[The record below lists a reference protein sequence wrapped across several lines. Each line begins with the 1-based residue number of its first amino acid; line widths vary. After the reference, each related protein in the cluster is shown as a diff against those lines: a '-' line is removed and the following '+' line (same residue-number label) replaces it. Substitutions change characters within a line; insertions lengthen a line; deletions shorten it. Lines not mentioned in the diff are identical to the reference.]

1 MRTIIISLSLIFLA
15 FAANAENGELNVE
28 KSNVTWKGSKVGGS
42 HNGNI
47 QFQEGSVIIENG
59 YLAGGTFIMDMSTI
73 SNNDLTGGMRD
84 RLLNHLKSDDFFSV
98 EKFPT
103 SRFETTEVKRKE
115 EGSYEVTGNITIKG
129 ITEEITFPARFKK
142 NGKAYEARISITLDR
157 SKFNVRYGSAS
168 FFDDLGD
175 RMIYDDF
182 DLEMELVFE

>member
-1 MRTIIISLSLIFLA
+1 MRTVIISLSLMFLA
-15 FAANAENGELNVE
+15 FAANAENMQLNVE
-28 KSNVTWKGSKVGGS
+28 KSKVTWQGSKVGGS

-47 QFQEGSVIIENG
+47 QFQKGNIILEGG
-59 YLAGGTFIMDMSTI
+59 DLAGGTFIMDMSSIT
-73 SNNDLTGGMRD
+73 NNDLSGGMRD
-84 RLLNHLKSDDFFSV
+84 RLVNHLKSDDFFSV

-103 SRFETTEVKRKE
+103 SKFEITEVSRE
-115 EGSYEVTGNITIKG
+115 AEGSYEITGNITIKG

-142 NGKAYEARISITLDR
+142 NGDAFEASTSITLDR